1 MLRAKPATATTTASI
16 AIVLLP
22 PMGPASEL
30 SVQRS
35 KRRRGLLLLL
45 LGRVAFVA
53 SFVFWTIGAILQS
66 FHYGSYAAAGN
77 FGVGPA
83 RRELS
88 VSEEGEIIWS
98 AVLAGA
104 ALAGAAVPDKY
115 DRASSHRVEKAS
127 LVVESENA
135 LASASSSSTAP
146 NISMEVINAKS
157 ILQSTSS
164 MFPNSTE
171 EYRSS
176 NRPQLIVHV
185 GLPKT
190 GTTYLQCSLCSQFN
204 ITEPILLRDNWVY
217 LGTCPYEVSHAMV
230 PIRVAMIP
238 HCLSCFLPTP

>member
-1 MLRAKPATATTTASI
+1 VRRAEPATATTTASI
-16 AIVLLP
+16 SIVLMLP

-35 KRRRGLLLLL
+35 RRRRGLLLLL

-53 SFVFWTIGAILQS
+53 SFVLWTIGAILQS
-66 FHYGSYAAAGN
+66 FQYGSYAGAGS
-77 FGVGPA
+77 FGVGHA

-104 ALAGAAVPDKY
+104 ALAGAAVPDKE
-115 DRASSHRVEKAS
+115 DRVSSHRVENAS
-127 LVVESENA
+127 FVVESENA

-146 NISMEVINAKS
+146 TSSKEDVNVKS
-157 ILQSTSS
+157 VLQSTIPIA
-164 MFPNSTE
+164 PNITE

-176 NRPQLIVHV
+176 IRPQLIVHV

-190 GTTYLQCSLCSQFN
+190 GTTYLQCSLCSQFT
-204 ITEPILLRDNWVY
+204 ITEPILLRDDWVY
-217 LGTCPYEVSHAMV
+217 LGTCPYEVSHAME
-230 PIRVAMIP
+230 PIRAAILCV
-238 HCLSCFLPTP
+238 SRFLPTP